1 LKVNIKYFAIAREL
15 VGRPEQ
21 ELDLEDGS
29 NVKDLLEL
37 LANKYGTKFR
47 EFIFDAKTG
56 EPRSNLQFLVGDK
69 LVTDLNGLAT
79 VLSDGAAFA
88 IIPPVGGG

>member
-1 LKVNIKYFAIAREL
+1 MAREL
-15 VGRPEQ
+15 VGTSEQ
-21 ELDLEDGS
+21 EMDLANGS
-29 NVKDLLEL
+29 SAKDLLEL
-37 LANKYGTKFR
+37 LAKKYGGKFR

-69 LVTDLNGLAT
+69 LLTDLDGLAT
-79 VLSDGAAFA
+79 VLPDGAAFA